1 MVLTTF
7 VYLALAA
14 NAPSLPPGKGK
25 AIVQRDCAGC
35 HALKVVTSKR
45 ASKQQWSALVDQMVS
60 RGADVPDE
68 EIETV
73 VEYLAKNFSATKAP
87 PATSENHH
95 KNQPVNVNKA
105 TAAQLAGALGLSSTE
120 SAAIVS
126 YRKQNGNF
134 KEWHDLTKVPG
145 VKAEEIERCKDRLAY
160 Y

>member
-14 NAPSLPPGKGK
+14 NVPSLPPGKGK

-73 VEYLAKNFSATKAP
+73 VEYLAKNFGAVKAT
-87 PATSENHH
+87 PATSENHRAH
-95 KNQPVNVNKA
+95 SPVNVNKA
-105 TAAQLAGALGLSSTE
+105 TATQLSGALGLSPRE

-145 VKAEEIERCKDRLAY
+145 IETEKIEHCKDWLAF
-160 Y
+160 